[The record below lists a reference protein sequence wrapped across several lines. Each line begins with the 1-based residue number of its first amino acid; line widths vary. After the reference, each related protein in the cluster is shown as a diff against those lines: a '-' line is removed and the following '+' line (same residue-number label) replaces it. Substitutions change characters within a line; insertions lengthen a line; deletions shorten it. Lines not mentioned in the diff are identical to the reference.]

1 MTCTQKNFLKNFRGV
16 TCHAIHRYAKANN
29 KYMKDY
35 DKNKELS
42 YLKYWVVNNLYGW
55 AMSQK
60 LEWIED
66 IFKFTEDFIK
76 KYNEESDEQ
85 YFLKIDVQY
94 PEELYKLYNDLLFS
108 YERMKMQKV
117 EKLLTNSHDKTE
129 CVIHIRN
136 LKQAL
141 SHRLVLKK
149 FHKVLKFNQNAWL
162 KLYIDRNNKLRKKA
176 KNNFGKYFFK
186 LIDNT
191 VFEKTMKNVRKYRDI
206 KLVTKERRRNYLVSE
221 LNYLTTTFSTENLL
235 IIEMRKTQIIM
246 NKPVY
251 FRFINIRSE

>member
-1 MTCTQKNFLKNFRGV
+1 MQKNFLKNFRGV

-42 YLKYWVVNNLYGW
+42 YLKYWVVNNLYCW

-94 PEELYKLYNDLLFS
+94 PEELYELYNDLLFS
-108 YERMKMQKV
+108 SERMKMQNV
-117 EKLLTNSHDKTE
+117 QKLLTNS
-129 CVIHIRN
+129 
-136 LKQAL
+136 
-141 SHRLVLKK
+141 
-149 FHKVLKFNQNAWL
+149 
-162 KLYIDRNNKLRKKA
+162 
-176 KNNFGKYFFK
+176 
-186 LIDNT
+186 
-191 VFEKTMKNVRKYRDI
+191 MI
-206 KLVTKERRRNYLVSE
+206 KLNVLFT
-221 LNYLTTTFSTENLL
+221 
-235 IIEMRKTQIIM
+235 
-246 NKPVY
+246 
-251 FRFINIRSE
+251 